1 MPENA
6 YKIPREYFHR
16 IHHVRP
22 RFKSSLE
29 DVLLFVAERIARIE
43 PMPVEAFEARLF
55 SDLRS
60 YPGNL
65 AKTTK
70 TINNWRTEISSLFGF
85 VVQSGGTEQP
95 GAVATRLAES
105 GDLVE
110 FFRRFLL
117 TFQYPGGHVKPKTV
131 AEQIE
136 CGIRFHPAKFIIEMF
151 FAGNDVVEEGKEF
164 SVSSA
169 EITHCVFNDLRVTS
183 SHDRGPRDCVELI
196 IANRKARVAYDSS
209 GDVVRYAQDIL
220 DYLVVAGI
228 LDRRSTN
235 LRYYFGDGS
244 GLIADAIVQNASF
257 FTGYDR
263 FYGTRNIELREV
275 QSVEPEWFDFVN
287 ESVDESIF
295 AVDLDRFLEREIAPG
310 VGLDDLVEGIRRA
323 LDGTTKD
330 IGLAGESLTISYEQ
344 NRLSGLGLDELAR
357 KVVKIPDHF
366 GLGYDIQSFEGIE
379 RESDRKKLIEVK
391 TTRSH
396 GVLKTLSFVLTPNEW
411 GTAKSSGDS
420 YYVFRIMLAGDNIR
434 TFVIRDPFGQYVK
447 NRLDMRPANGAIIT
461 FTEDNGH
468 WIDIVPQRA

>member
-1 MPENA
+1 MPLSTYE
-6 YKIPREYFHR
+6 IPREHFHR

-43 PMPVEAFEARLF
+43 PMPSATFDARLF

-65 AKTTK
+65 EKTVK

-85 VVQSGGTEQP
+85 VIQSGNMEAP
-95 GAVATRLAES
+95 GAVATRLADS

-117 TFQYPGGHVKPKTV
+117 KFQYPGGHVKPKTV

-136 CGIRFHPAKFIIEMF
+136 CGIRFHPAKFIIEIF
-151 FAGNDVVEEGKEF
+151 IAGNDLVEEGKEF

-183 SHDRGPRDCVELI
+183 SKERGPRECAELI
-196 IANRKARVAYDSS
+196 IANRKMSVRYDTR

-220 DYLVVAGI
+220 DYLVIAGI
-228 LDRRSTN
+228 LNRRSTN
-235 LRYYFGDGS
+235 LHYYFDEGA
-244 GLIADAIVQNASF
+244 GLIADAIVQNSSF

-263 FYGTRNIELREV
+263 FYGGRSIKLMEV
-275 QSVEPEWFDFVN
+275 ASVEPEWFNFVN

-295 AVDLDRFLEREIAPG
+295 SIDLDRFLEREVAPG
-310 VGLDDLVEGIRRA
+310 VGFDDLDDGIRRA

-330 IGLAGESLTISYEQ
+330 IGRAGESLTVSYEK
-344 NRLSGLGLDELAR
+344 NRLSGLGLGELAR
-357 KVVKIPDHF
+357 RVIKIPDQL
-366 GLGYDIQSFEGIE
+366 GVGYDIQSFEGIE
-379 RESDRKKLIEVK
+379 IDSDRKKLIEVK

-396 GVLKTLSFVLTPNEW
+396 GTLKTLSFVLTPNEW
-411 GTAKSSGDS
+411 GTAKSSGES
-420 YYVFRIMLAGDNIR
+420 YYVFRIMLAGDKIR

-447 NRLDMRPANGAIIT
+447 GLLEMRPANGAIVT

-468 WIDIVPQRA
+468 WIEIVPERV